1 MPFASPFGF
10 GGALTDPPSLFGEI
24 ARMIKTI
31 SPESVLLDGRKKYE
45 GLLSYSNIVFIKI
58 F

>member
-1 MPFASPFGF
+1 MPFAPPIGF

-31 SPESVLLDGRKKYE
+31 SPESILSGGRE
-45 GLLSYSNIVFIKI
+45 KI
-58 F
+58 

>member
-31 SPESVLLDGRKKYE
+31 SLESIFSGGRKK
-45 GLLSYSNIVFIKI
+45 I
-58 F
+58 

>member
-1 MPFASPFGF
+1 MPFASPIGF

-31 SPESVLLDGRKKYE
+31 SPESTLSGGRMQVCLTELVGK
-45 GLLSYSNIVFIKI
+45 
-58 F
+58 

>member
-1 MPFASPFGF
+1 MPFASPSGL

-31 SPESVLLDGRKKYE
+31 SPESILSG
-45 GLLSYSNIVFIKI
+45 GLMQICLTELGGK
-58 F
+58 

>member
-31 SPESVLLDGRKKYE
+31 SPGSVYPDVENMRGRVIIIKLLK
-45 GLLSYSNIVFIKI
+45 
-58 F
+58 

>member
-10 GGALTDPPSLFGEI
+10 SGALTDPPSLFGEI

-31 SPESVLLDGRKKYE
+31 SPESNFPDAGKKYE
-45 GLLSYSNIVFIKI
+45 GMDFLIN
-58 F
+58 

>member
-1 MPFASPFGF
+1 MPFASPIGL

-31 SPESVLLDGRKKYE
+31 SPESNFPDAGRKYE
-45 GLLSYSNIVFIKI
+45 GIDLLINWY
-58 F
+58 

>member
-1 MPFASPFGF
+1 MPFASHFGF

-31 SPESVLLDGRKKYE
+31 SPESILSV
-45 GLLSYSNIVFIKI
+45 GLMQICLTELGGK
-58 F
+58 